1 MLVAQRLWVFTQAY
15 LLVYQMFWPFYIR
28 PYFALEHGFLAMISL
43 FVNDLLLAHDHLD
56 GLGYNLSVVLICCKV
71 LVPCHFLFSFFFC
84 VDSSV
89 A

>member
-1 MLVAQRLWVFTQAY
+1 
-15 LLVYQMFWPFYIR
+15 
-28 PYFALEHGFLAMISL
+28 MISL

-71 LVPCHFLFSFFFC
+71 LFPFLFLFSFF
-84 VDSSV
+84 VDSPV